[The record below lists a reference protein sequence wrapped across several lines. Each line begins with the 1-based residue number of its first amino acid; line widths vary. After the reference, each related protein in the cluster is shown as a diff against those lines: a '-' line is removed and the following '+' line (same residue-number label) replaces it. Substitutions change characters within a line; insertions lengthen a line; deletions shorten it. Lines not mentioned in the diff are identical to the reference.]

1 MEHLYSESQIYA
13 NPLEYEERE
22 QVHTKGKRV
31 TRHCQALHY
40 GYHYCIGRPLV
51 SIITTYLEIRDLE
64 KEKAIYVE
72 QIQRDSLLINNLK
85 SDEFLERYAREKY
98 NMQRKN
104 EEVFIVE

>member
-1 MEHLYSESQIYA
+1 M
-13 NPLEYEERE
+13 
-22 QVHTKGKRV
+22 KRGNKFTQKV
-31 TRHCQALHY
+31 KELLDTAKRYTMAIIIVSVVVLSIFI
-40 GYHYCIGRPLV
+40 IGRPLV
-51 SIITTYLEIRDLE
+51 SIITTYLDIRDLE

>member
-1 MEHLYSESQIYA
+1 M
-13 NPLEYEERE
+13 
-22 QVHTKGKRV
+22 KRGNKFTQKV
-31 TRHCQALHY
+31 KELLDTAKRYTMAIIIVSVVVLSIFI
-40 GYHYCIGRPLV
+40 IGRPLV
-51 SIITTYLEIRDLE
+51 PIITTYLEIRDLE

-98 NMQRKN
+98 NMRRKN